1 MFLIVAGTC
10 TDSYINNTWKKSNLV
25 SYDSVWNI
33 FCGFIFQG
41 TIFNP
46 SNNEKSFFFRS
57 GDFKFWAVVN
67 SYTIF
72 DFGEEGQVNIS
83 AVMSCCFQRP
93 DVAWFLSCDIRH
105 SFAIHL
111 KLAILFIRDLIWNA
125 FFARR
130 AINCFPIV
138 KPRSNIHCL
147 SWTNM
152 LPCCTSVQC
161 TIAHPIHM
169 KIQQSWL
176 SIPDILWGI

>member
-1 MFLIVAGTC
+1 
-10 TDSYINNTWKKSNLV
+10 
-25 SYDSVWNI
+25 
-33 FCGFIFQG
+33 
-41 TIFNP
+41 
-46 SNNEKSFFFRS
+46 
-57 GDFKFWAVVN
+57 
-67 SYTIF
+67 
-72 DFGEEGQVNIS
+72 
-83 AVMSCCFQRP
+83 MSCCFQRP

-125 FFARR
+125 FFASR
-130 AINCFPIV
+130 AINYFPIV
-138 KPRSNIHCL
+138 KPRSNIPCL

-176 SIPDILWGI
+176 FIPDILWGINDSEGLTNIYIVYVKCKLKFGSIGEKKYVGYLRISEH